1 MNKTVL
7 RVLSAVMA
15 LMMVISLV
23 ACGGDSKSGSSS
35 ESSSGS
41 SSSSSSE
48 SSAEATPE
56 PAPESTP
63 DSSESSE
70 SSSAAGTYATVTE
83 FLEDNRDT
91 ISAAIEQTVG
101 GQDKMEISLDSA
113 DDSLIYKFIFTD
125 SAMEGIDEEA
135 LTAALEEQINADPN
149 RFYALEGYLFPD
161 TYEFYV
167 IDDMKKNPDFD
178 TEQYAKSAAEKMF
191 GNFEDKLTRSM
202 L

>member
-63 DSSESSE
+63 DSSE

-135 LTAALEEQINADPN
+135 LTAALEEQINADA
-149 RFYALEGYLFPD
+149 FTTTFEGIAD
-161 TYEFYV
+161 SVKSVVTQDAVKIEV
-167 IDDMKKNPDFD
+167 I
-178 TEQYAKSAAEKMF
+178 YAKADGTELVHKTYTSK
-191 GNFEDKLTRSM
+191 
-202 L
+202 

>member
-113 DDSLIYKFIFTD
+113 DDSLIYRFIFTD

-135 LTAALEEQINADPN
+135 LTAALEEQINADA
-149 RFYALEGYLFPD
+149 FTTTFEGIAD
-161 TYEFYV
+161 SVKSVVTQDAVKIEV
-167 IDDMKKNPDFD
+167 I
-178 TEQYAKSAAEKMF
+178 YAKADGTELVHKTYTSK
-191 GNFEDKLTRSM
+191 
-202 L
+202 